1 MIRKNPFHPI
11 LTHEPGTVSLAVNRM
26 PSRKAR
32 LSSQEKKAFELVRY
46 GLTVIN
52 STMQIVFLSL
62 RIIATYQI
70 FWEQVASQ
78 GNIKNG
84 GAPILNKHF
93 RSTISCDASRIHHLL
108 SQIGG

>member
-1 MIRKNPFHPI
+1 MIQKNPFHPVA
-11 LTHEPGTVSLAVNRM
+11 TREPGTILFAFNHI
-26 PSRKAR
+26 PSWKTR
-32 LSSQEKKAFELVRY
+32 LSSQEKKAVELVRY

-52 STMQIVFLSL
+52 STMQVVFLSL

-78 GNIKNG
+78 GSIKNG
-84 GAPILNKHF
+84 GIPVLNKQF
-93 RSTISCDASRIHHLL
+93 RSAISCDAIRIHHLL